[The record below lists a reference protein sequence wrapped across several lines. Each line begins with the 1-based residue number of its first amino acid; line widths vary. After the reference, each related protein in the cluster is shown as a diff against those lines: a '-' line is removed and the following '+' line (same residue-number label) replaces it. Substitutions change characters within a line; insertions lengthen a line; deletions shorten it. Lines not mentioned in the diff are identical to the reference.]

1 MIGVD
6 GSDESQGA
14 VEWCAE
20 TAAATGAT
28 VIAVNVQAPLTE
40 RNRAGTPD
48 DWLHYVAQQDVT
60 TWAAPIEEAGVPV
73 TPVAVRN
80 VRPADGLLSAA
91 AEHEADLLVVG
102 TRGLGGF
109 SGLRI
114 GGTALRLLHR
124 AEIPLVAVPTD

>member
-1 MIGVD
+1 M
-6 GSDESQGA
+6 
-14 VEWCAE
+14 
-20 TAAATGAT
+20 
-28 VIAVNVQAPLTE
+28 
-40 RNRAGTPD
+40 
-48 DWLHYVAQQDVT
+48 AQQDVT

-80 VRPADGLLSAA
+80 VRPADGLLLAA

-124 AEIPLVAVPTD
+124 AELPLVAVPTD